1 MNNRNPFWDVAKGIA
16 VLLVL
21 FGHSIQSGSGACYTQ
36 TNAFFDNPFYL
47 FIYSF
52 HMPLFMLIS
61 GYLFAS
67 SLKKYTFKTIFAKRS
82 QSLLIPILVFGSV
95 WFLWVCR
102 GKYTLL
108 NYLDTLSH
116 TLWFLQAVFISS
128 VITALIWRL
137 SPLQFRWWIAIL
149 VSLSGLFFPDYG
161 ELAGVK
167 FLYPCFL
174 VGIGL
179 ARFWESG
186 FWVKYKLGFFI
197 FFSVAFLILLLS
209 FNKDFLFYRTGVYLF
224 SGIQEWNHLLY
235 IDVYRDLIGVFGCLA
250 VLSGLRLIPEDIIQK
265 CRITQVMGKESKG
278 LYCFQT
284 YLFAIY
290 ASISG
295 TWAKPGILFWLL
307 GIASVGITSYCLTII
322 AKRVPFLKI

>member
-21 FGHSIQSGSGACYTQ
+21 FGHSIQSGSGDYYTQ
-36 TNAFFDNPFYL
+36 TNAYFDNPVFL

-67 SLKKYTFKTIFAKRS
+67 SLKKYTFKTILAKRAK
-82 QSLLIPILVFGSV
+82 SLLIPILVFGSV
-95 WFLWVCR
+95 WFLWACR
-102 GKYTLL
+102 GKYTIL

-137 SPLQFRWWIAIL
+137 SPPRFRWWIAIL
-149 VSLSGLFFPDYG
+149 VSLSGLFFPDFG
-161 ELAGVK
+161 ELAGTK

-174 VGIGL
+174 AGIGL
-179 ARFWESG
+179 TRIWGASFWE
-186 FWVKYKLGFFI
+186 KNKLGIFI
-197 FFSVAFLILLLS
+197 FFSVAFLTLLFF
-209 FNKDFLFYRTGVYLF
+209 FNKDFLCYLTGFYLF
-224 SGIQEWNHLLY
+224 SGIQTWSHLLFT
-235 IDVYRDLIGVFGCLA
+235 DVYRVLIGVFGSLV
-250 VLSGLRLIPEDIIQK
+250 VLSGLRLLPEDIIRK
-265 CRITQVMGKESKG
+265 CHITQELGKESKG
-278 LYCFQT
+278 LYCFQA

-290 ASISG
+290 ASVLG
-295 TWAKPGILFWLL
+295 AWAKPNILFWLL
-307 GIASVGITSYCLTII
+307 GIASVGIASYCLTKI
-322 AKRVPFLKI
+322 AKRIPFLQI